1 LRDSIRVAFADKAVA
16 VVARVRAAAAAGKV
30 AGTAAATLSV
40 LAAIGLAAGCGG
52 GIAAPDLFVVQRTGS
67 GPGARLTLLVNEEG
81 GVHCYTEAT
90 HRGPTLKLSDP
101 LLVRARA
108 IQEELHEQASEHL
121 SLPPGRGSVLS
132 YYLRDENGTVRF
144 SDNSPGQPKVL
155 RELALFVLQTA
166 QQVCHLPQQGA

>member
-1 LRDSIRVAFADKAVA
+1 MRHSIRVAVADK
-16 VVARVRAAAAAGKV
+16 AAAAAV
-30 AGTAAATLSV
+30 RARAGAATLGV

-52 GIAAPDLFVVQRTGS
+52 GIAAPDLFIVQRAGS
-67 GPGARLTLLVNEEG
+67 APGARLTLLVNEEG
-81 GVHCYTEAT
+81 GVHCYQEAT

-121 SLPPGRGSVLS
+121 SLPPGKGSVLS